1 VVLDVAGRLNGVA
14 LRKQGS
20 GNLGASNV
28 ARVIG
33 AKAGAAVFVGERRW
47 NLRLK
52 DGLDIRLPENDVGNA
67 LATLSKLDKDDRLF
81 SRDIVAVDMRLP
93 DRLTVQLSEDAA
105 KAREELFNKKLK
117 KKAGD
122 A

>member
-1 VVLDVAGRLNGVA
+1 MRSATKA
-14 LRKQGS
+14 
-20 GNLGASNV
+20 
-28 ARVIG
+28 VI
-33 AKAGAAVFVGERRW
+33 FVGERRW

-67 LATLSKLDKDDRLF
+67 LATLSTLDKQERLF
-81 SRDIVAVDMRLP
+81 SRDIVVVDLRLP
-93 DRLTVQLSEDAA
+93 DRLTVQLSDDAA
-105 KAREELFNKKLK
+105 KARDELFKDKKSK

>member
-1 VVLDVAGRLNGVA
+1 MT
-14 LRKQGS
+14 
-20 GNLGASNV
+20 
-28 ARVIG
+28 
-33 AKAGAAVFVGERRW
+33 
-47 NLRLK
+47 
-52 DGLDIRLPENDVGNA
+52 GLDRNQTPKTRPVDHKRTALVASLDVGNA
-67 LATLSKLDKDDRLF
+67 LALLSKLDQDDHLF

-105 KAREELFNKKLK
+105 KAREELFKEKKPK